1 MSVFGHFPVSYS
13 PKRCLEPSD
22 HILDLCCAPGAKLC
36 MIGNVMFDKW
46 SRQSQYSMFPIMSLF
61 APPTLS
67 YTKSSPT
74 SSRKR
79 RVENEE
85 MQSQSSSFKHAC
97 TENNDTRIVVA
108 SKNPPFSGSITG
120 VDIAL
125 ARLKV
130 TKRLVQR
137 YRIPNVRLF
146 VSDGTTFNILA
157 PFTPSGTGAVSSSP
171 SPATTTAF
179 SPGPVISVAQRR
191 RGSKKKHADDLPN
204 LMFCNNWRMKSSS
217 CVLYDKVLLDA
228 PCTLDASVRHIL
240 HHHKLGW
247 REFDPQISQQVTKLQ
262 RQLLLN
268 AFRLVKDGGIVVYS
282 TCSFCKAQNED
293 VVAWL
298 LDKEQ
303 SAVLVPIEFAS
314 LRQWYQS
321 RNCEV
326 PSHLTPAEEGT
337 LPCTLRFYPKRT
349 GTSGMFIAK
358 IMKQPKKTQN

>member
-1 MSVFGHFPVSYS
+1 MHPVRWMLLCVIFCTTTSSDGESLIRKFLSKSPSYRYKRTLLVFRH
-13 PKRCLEPSD
+13 CL
-22 HILDLCCAPGAKLC
+22 LL
-36 MIGNVMFDKW
+36 N
-46 SRQSQYSMFPIMSLF
+46 
-61 APPTLS
+61 S
-67 YTKSSPT
+67 YTKALP
-74 SSRKR
+74 
-79 RVENEE
+79 
-85 MQSQSSSFKHAC
+85 
-97 TENNDTRIVVA
+97 
-108 SKNPPFSGSITG
+108 SK
-120 VDIAL
+120 
-125 ARLKV
+125 
-130 TKRLVQR
+130 
-137 YRIPNVRLF
+137 
-146 VSDGTTFNILA
+146 
-157 PFTPSGTGAVSSSP
+157 
-171 SPATTTAF
+171 
-179 SPGPVISVAQRR
+179 
-191 RGSKKKHADDLPN
+191 
-204 LMFCNNWRMKSSS
+204 
-217 CVLYDKVLLDA
+217 
-228 PCTLDASVRHIL
+228 
-240 HHHKLGW
+240 
-247 REFDPQISQQVTKLQ
+247 